1 MKCPVII
8 VAALTAALVGCTSV
22 DVRPVSSKEQI
33 SQVVIRK
40 NPKVAVA
47 DFLDVLI
54 SGFQR
59 HGIATRVISDDAELK
74 DEYVVNYVAYRNWD
88 MAPYLTNATISI
100 DRNGRRLAEGQ
111 YHLKGGGGL
120 SLMKWQGTKTKM
132 DPVIDQ
138 MLSGLVPRDDVVVEK
153 TGNISADV
161 RTKEDKAPDL
171 YTELTKLDEL
181 RKKGVITE
189 EEFAAQKKRLFEKQ

>member
-161 RTKEDKAPDL
+161 RAKEDKAPDL

-181 RKKGVITE
+181 RKKSVITE

>member
-8 VAALTAALVGCTSV
+8 VAALTAVLVGCTSV

-88 MAPYLTNATISI
+88 MAPYLTDATISI
-100 DRNGRRLAEGQ
+100 DRNGRRVAEGQ
-111 YHLKGGGGL
+111 YHLKGKGGL

-138 MLSGLVPRDDVVVEK
+138 MLSGLVPRSDVAVEK
-153 TGNISADV
+153 TDNISADL
-161 RTKEDKAPDL
+161 RTNEDKAPDL